1 MKLNKLLILT
11 AITGLAFTSCE
22 NEMKQDPELDVV
34 ATGDGVNYDG
44 QTITVQKGTPIT
56 FQLGGENDFL
66 TFFSGEAGSK
76 YEYKDRAQVATDQIE
91 SSKLTLDIKTEYGKL
106 DMIDFKVLI
115 SKTFEGLNKSNFEAD
130 SILVEQ
136 HDGWQTL
143 LSTADLPN
151 PTSTKSYELDMLPY
165 LGERVALAFVY
176 KGVDNS
182 QTQPKV
188 YIQNLQI
195 VNQMTDGTSSSL
207 AASSLGFTPLNMMY
221 KHNLSDQKSMTSN
234 HHERHLEPVQH
245 KQLLHPQLGRRISAE
260 VQLADVQPL
269 HGQRLHPRCRY
280 AAEEHLAEPRQLYL
294 HLHGGRYLHG
304 NVCRNERQLRPAE
317 ANHTRIHRQGYG
329 IKESL

>member
-234 HHERHLEPVQH
+234 RPYGTVSNNTSGIWNLSN
-245 KQLLHPQLGRRISAE
+245 ISSFFIHSSG
-260 VQLADVQPL
+260 AD
-269 HGQRLHPRCRY
+269 
-280 AAEEHLAEPRQLYL
+280 
-294 HLHGGRYLHG
+294 
-304 NVCRNERQLRPAE
+304 LR
-317 ANHTRIHRQGYG
+317 
-329 IKESL
+329 